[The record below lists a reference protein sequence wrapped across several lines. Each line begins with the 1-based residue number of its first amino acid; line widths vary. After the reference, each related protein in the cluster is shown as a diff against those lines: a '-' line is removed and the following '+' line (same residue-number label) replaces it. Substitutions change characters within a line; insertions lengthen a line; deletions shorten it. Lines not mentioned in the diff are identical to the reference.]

1 MKIKQSELK
10 QIIQEE
16 LQKIKEGK
24 ESLVVDNNGN
34 VYGGIRNLFQEAAGD
49 GIPAPGAQSMFMI
62 KGSDDDVIDTL
73 MRAYMIMGYDPKGMF
88 ERYADASTILDLYD
102 ESPEI
107 FKEKVDELVQSLDP
121 KTREKVENNEFV
133 DKLYKIIDSF
143 KTGGTKHK

>member
-49 GIPAPGAQSMFMI
+49 GIPAPSAKSAWMLT
-62 KGSDDDVIDTL
+62 GSDDAIIDL
-73 MRAYMIMGYDPKGMF
+73 IMKGHMISGFPPDDMFEDPEDAKAIVAFYKKDPKAFNQKVGAMF
-88 ERYADASTILDLYD
+88 RTLDS
-102 ESPEI
+102 ETQ
-107 FKEKVDELVQSLDP
+107 EKVIKDRFE
-121 KTREKVENNEFV
+121 EKFRKALNHNSQGYEA
-133 DKLYKIIDSF
+133 
-143 KTGGTKHK
+143 